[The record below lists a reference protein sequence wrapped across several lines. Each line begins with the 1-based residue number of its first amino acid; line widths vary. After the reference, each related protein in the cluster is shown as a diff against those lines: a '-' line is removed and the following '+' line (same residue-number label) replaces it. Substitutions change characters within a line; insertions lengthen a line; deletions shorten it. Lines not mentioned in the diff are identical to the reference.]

1 MVAQLALRKI
11 KENIYNVGAID
22 WDRTLFDE
30 LVPLPEGTSYNAYI
44 VRGSEKTAM
53 IDSVEP
59 AKQREFVRNI
69 KEYGL
74 EKLDY
79 IVCNHAEQDH
89 SGLIPL
95 VIEMFPE
102 VRVVT
107 NEKCKGFLK
116 ELLPIDDEKFDV
128 IEDGD
133 TLSLGDKTL
142 EFIFAALVHW
152 PETMFTYLREDK
164 MLFSGDFLGS
174 HLATSET
181 FSKDDAQTQMGAMRY
196 YAEIMM
202 PFRVMIQ
209 KHLKKLEGYD
219 IEMVCPVHGP
229 VYDNPEF
236 IMNLYREWT
245 SDTVK
250 NKVIIPFVSM
260 HGSIRRVV
268 EYLADAL
275 SNRGIEVVLI
285 NMIESELGKLTT
297 ELVDAATIVF
307 AGSTVLTGPHP
318 TMVYTAA
325 VINALR
331 PKTKNM
337 SIITS
342 FGWASKCTETMK
354 VLLPNFKNQL
364 SETIDFKGHPTDD
377 DLEKI
382 KELAE
387 NILNKHKELGLL
399 QFKPLRSKK
408 QGGYINDTEETGL
421 QMRKVRQHR

>member
-1 MVAQLALRKI
+1 MALRKI

-44 VRGSEKTAM
+44 VKGSEKTAM

-59 AKQREFVRNI
+59 AKQEEFVRNI

-74 EKLDY
+74 ERLDY
-79 IVCNHAEQDH
+79 IICNHAEQDH

-95 VIEMFPE
+95 VLEMFPE
-102 VRVVT
+102 ARLVT
-107 NEKCKGFLK
+107 NEKCKGFLQ
-116 ELLPIDDEKFDV
+116 ELLLIEDEKFDV
-128 IEDGD
+128 IKDGD
-133 TLSLGDKTL
+133 TLSLGDKTF

-202 PFRVMIQ
+202 PFRAMIK
-209 KHLKKLEGYD
+209 KHLKKLEDYE

-229 VYDNPEF
+229 VYKNPEF
-236 IMNLYREWT
+236 IIDLYKEWT
-245 SDTVK
+245 GDSVK

-260 HGSIRRVV
+260 HGSIRTAV
-268 EYLADAL
+268 EHLTDEL
-275 SNRGIEVVLI
+275 SRRGIEVIQI
-285 NMIESELGKLTT
+285 NMIEAELGKLTT

-318 TMVYTAA
+318 TMVHAAA

-331 PKTKNM
+331 PKARNVALL
-337 SIITS
+337 TS
-342 FGWASKCTETMK
+342 FGWASKCTDTMK
-354 VLLPNFKNQL
+354 ALLPNFKNQL
-364 SETIDFKGHPTDD
+364 FDAYDFKGHPKKA

-382 KELAE
+382 SELADE
-387 NILNKHKELGLL
+387 ILEKHKALELL
-399 QFKPLRSKK
+399 
-408 QGGYINDTEETGL
+408 
-421 QMRKVRQHR
+421 